1 MVELFFCLTAMLF
14 MAWVIVL
21 KLREDLMKK
30 EIHRLLQE
38 LKKAVE
44 KSGGDVRIS
53 AQEHTWGHKPFWLK

>member
-44 KSGGDVRIS
+44 KSGGDVRIY
-53 AQEHTWGHKPFWLK
+53 AQEHAWGHKPFWLK